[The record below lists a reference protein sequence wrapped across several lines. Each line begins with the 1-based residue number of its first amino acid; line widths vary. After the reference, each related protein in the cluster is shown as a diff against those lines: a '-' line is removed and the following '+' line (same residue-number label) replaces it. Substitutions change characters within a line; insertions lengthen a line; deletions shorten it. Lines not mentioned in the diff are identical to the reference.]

1 MALLGGSTGQQT
13 KAQQADYERAK
24 KDLEV
29 LTNAKFNLARDVQ
42 SLPHSKEL
50 PAVTPTAPVAA
61 DARPGDGKYVNVTK
75 SDTKPAA
82 PAAKATT
89 AAPAAKGDNT
99 AARSPAGDS
108 YESLLNTSLK
118 NVGEPSAKVAA
129 GLKDLEDRAKMTPAQ
144 HYAETEGF
152 RKQMGVDTGAMLEG
166 QRETQRG
173 MSEDVEK
180 RGKYA
185 MHMRNAQMFAKIAST
200 PGPIL
205 ASAAKA
211 MNDVIPEMIED
222 AEKQEKAQ
230 NEIKKALAALDMSE
244 YLDKAGKADK
254 ALEARNTANVA
265 LMTANMEIDKAKQEA
280 EKSKLTNLSHI
291 VTARET
297 GKAHERAAAISASA
311 RGTSSGLAAEK
322 LDLQGIDKAN
332 KAFLD
337 ETENQRKALDF
348 TKKALNA
355 TKDSDKK
362 ATYQL
367 KINEIQAEIDATRKA
382 VYKRFRVDPASADV
396 GAKSLDR
403 PPPPTGFE
411 LKKN

>member
-1 MALLGGSTGQQT
+1 MGLGGNANTVAT
-13 KAQQADYERAK
+13 KPK
-24 KDLEV
+24 
-29 LTNAKFNLARDVQ
+29 
-42 SLPHSKEL
+42 
-50 PAVTPTAPVAA
+50 
-61 DARPGDGKYVNVTK
+61 
-75 SDTKPAA
+75 TKPAA
-82 PAAKATT
+82 PVTNN

-99 AARSPAGDS
+99 AARSPADDS
-108 YESLLNTSLK
+108 FETFYKDSVKNADKTSPEATKALASLTK
-118 NVGEPSAKVAA
+118 
-129 GLKDLEDRAKMTPAQ
+129 RADMTPAE

-152 RKQMGVDTGAMLEG
+152 RKDMGVDTKAMLEG
-166 QRETQRG
+166 QRATQRG

-180 RGKYA
+180 RGKYE
-185 MHMRNAQMFAKIAST
+185 MHMRNAQLFAKIAST

-205 ASAAKA
+205 SAAAKA
-211 MNDVIPEMIED
+211 MNDLIPEMIED
-222 AEKQEKAQ
+222 GEKREKAQ

-254 ALEARNTANVA
+254 ALESRNAANVA
-265 LMTANMEIDKAKQEA
+265 LMSAQMEIDKAKRDSKEKAMTSAGTFIASRNRDVSNVEA
-280 EKSKLTNLSHI
+280 
-291 VTARET
+291 ARI
-297 GKAHERAAAISASA
+297 AANA
-311 RGTSSGLAAEK
+311 RGAGSSMAAEK

-396 GAKSLDR
+396 GAKSLAL
-403 PPPPTGFE
+403 PPGFKE
-411 LKKN
+411 Q